1 MELKIGP
8 ILTLALA
15 AMLLAALVP
24 SVLSMFYTVKS
35 DTKNVEYGRDYNNSV
50 IASDL
55 NVTNSGS
62 LQTIWRV
69 LPVIMAIGALGI
81 LYGCIRLGYL

>member
-50 IASDL
+50 IATDL

-62 LQTIWRV
+62 VQTIWRV
-69 LPVIMAIGALGI
+69 LPVLLGLGALGI
-81 LYGCIRLGYL
+81 IYACIRLGYL